1 MNTYELNTDL
11 LIGIEPIDRHHRE
24 LFSSLYD
31 IHLGLTEKADEGELA
46 RAFHMV
52 VVDLEEC
59 FTSVEELWN
68 DIDYPEA
75 AEHAAAHETL
85 SVDLL
90 KIDWDFVNGKAK
102 LSDEVLKQ
110 VVQRLGRHIVE
121 WDKPLAARY
130 IKQADS

>member
-1 MNTYELNTDL
+1 MEAYELSPDL
-11 LIGIEPIDRHHRE
+11 QIGIDIVDRHHRE
-24 LFSSLYD
+24 LFSSLYA
-31 IHLGLTEKADEGELA
+31 IHLRLVERQDDAELA
-46 RAFHMV
+46 QAFHMV

-59 FTSVEELWN
+59 FAGVEELWS

-75 AEHAAAHETL
+75 SEHAAAHEAL

-102 LSDEVLKQ
+102 LTDDALKQ

-121 WDKPLAARY
+121 WDKPLAERY
-130 IKQADS
+130 LKHN